1 MQAMGQTALKGRNRM
16 IRLAFRGF
24 PRLSALIEPQLRLL
38 PVVLLLGLAAAVL
51 EGFGIGLIIPML
63 GIILGGSEGD
73 LGGFTARLAAFGSG
87 MSDTSRMIFT
97 GGAIFLLILLKNLFA
112 FGNSLLSGLIYGK
125 SGHAIRCA
133 LSDRLLRVGYPF
145 FQTEDPGRL
154 LNIISNESWRTS
166 DAVEALLTIVINAC
180 AAITL
185 FIFLLLISWQLTIL
199 VTLALMVIQLL
210 HAWLSAALKGDS
222 RKVTARNSQLASQML
237 HLVNANQL
245 VRIFN
250 QETFEQGRFAAAS
263 ESVRRAAFSLH
274 RRLSA
279 LPSLTE
285 VLYAGVF
292 LTVVGGS
299 WYFDMSFPIV
309 TAFLVLLYRL
319 QPYIR
324 NLQGAFS
331 RLQSWQ
337 GSLEAVEWLLDPAG
351 KPAAPGGTAHPGD
364 SKSDIRFEDVSFHY
378 GGAGETTP
386 VLKHLSFVLRP
397 GLATALV
404 GRSGSGKSTI
414 VKLLTR
420 LIEPVS
426 GRILLGDT
434 SLSTVDPDI
443 WRGMIAMASQDLEL
457 VDGTILENI
466 AYGRPDASRD
476 DIEHAARL
484 AEAHG
489 FITTLA
495 QGYETL
501 VGYRGINLSAGQR
514 QRIAL
519 ARALVRNPQLLI
531 LDEATNAVDGLSEA
545 AILATLKECAGRS
558 TTIVISHHRATLE
571 FCDEVV
577 VLKDGKLAGQGRLSD
592 IPDQTMDALYDY
604 SES

>member
-1 MQAMGQTALKGRNRM
+1 MT
-16 IRLAFRGF
+16 RLAFRGF
-24 PRLSALIEPQLRLL
+24 PCLSALIAPQLRLMPL
-38 PVVLLLGLAAAVL
+38 VVLLGLTAAVL

-63 GIILGGSEGD
+63 GIIQGGGEGSP
-73 LGGFTARLAAFGSG
+73 GGFSARLAAFGAG
-87 MSDTSRMIFT
+87 MSDTSRMVLT

-125 SGHAIRCA
+125 SGHAIRSA
-133 LSDRLLRVGYPF
+133 LSERLLKVGYPF

-166 DAVEALLTIVINAC
+166 DAVDALLAIVINGC
-180 AAITL
+180 AAVTL
-185 FIFLLLISWQLTIL
+185 FIFLLLISWQLTLL
-199 VTLALMVIQLL
+199 VMVALIVIQLL
-210 HAWLSAALKGDS
+210 HAWLSAALKGAS
-222 RKVTARNSQLASQML
+222 RQVTSRNGQLASQML
-237 HLVNANQL
+237 HLVNASQL
-245 VRIFN
+245 VRMFN
-250 QETFEQGRFAAAS
+250 REAYEQGRFAAAS
-263 ESVRRAAFSLH
+263 DSVRRAAFSLH

-292 LTVVGGS
+292 LAVVGGS
-299 WYFDMSFPIV
+299 WYFEMSFPIV
-309 TAFLVLLYRL
+309 TAFVVLLYRL
-319 QPYIR
+319 QPYVR
-324 NLQGAFS
+324 NVQGALG

-351 KPAAPGGTAHPGD
+351 KPAAPSGSAHPGD
-364 SKSDIRFEDVSFHY
+364 GRSDILFDDVSFGY
-378 GGAGETTP
+378 GGDDSTSP
-386 VLKHLSFVLRP
+386 VLKHLTFRVKS

-404 GRSGSGKSTI
+404 GRSGSGKTTI

-426 GRILLGDT
+426 GTIRLGDIP
-434 SLSTVDPDI
+434 LSTVDPDR

-466 AYGRPDASRD
+466 AYGRPDASRAEV
-476 DIEHAARL
+476 EHAARL
-484 AEAHG
+484 AEAHD
-489 FITTLA
+489 FIIGMA
-495 QGYETL
+495 QSYETL

-519 ARALVRNPQLLI
+519 ARALVRDPQILI

-545 AILATLKECAGRS
+545 AILATLKERAGRS
-558 TTIVISHHRATLE
+558 TTIVISHHRATIE

-577 VLKDGKLAGQGRLSD
+577 VLRDGRLAGQGRLAD
-592 IPDQTMDALYDY
+592 IPEQTMDALYDY
-604 SES
+604 SDG